1 MKIGKKSYKN
11 IGIYNI
17 GQITIKKKYDYENI
31 NSVCPL
37 YLIIGK
43 ANGYIEE
50 NNENK
55 YLVLASTDGNKKVLA
70 KFKKLLDEI
79 EHLTQ
84 TKDEGRKGEY
94 EKNFMKIKFNSDNN
108 FPLYKML
115 KLHVLS
121 VIVRSVLEDDDKYY
135 PQVFLNECLYEV

>member
-1 MKIGKKSYKN
+1 MKIDKSPTK
-11 IGIYNI
+11 ILASIVI
-17 GQITIKKKYDYENI
+17 WLDHHKKKYDYENI

>member
-1 MKIGKKSYKN
+1 MKIDKSPTK
-11 IGIYNI
+11 ILASIVI
-17 GQITIKKKYDYENI
+17 WLDHHKKKYDYENI

-70 KFKKLLDEI
+70 KFTKFWMKLNILLRQKMKVEKVSMKKI
-79 EHLTQ
+79 
-84 TKDEGRKGEY
+84 
-94 EKNFMKIKFNSDNN
+94 S
-108 FPLYKML
+108 
-115 KLHVLS
+115 
-121 VIVRSVLEDDDKYY
+121 
-135 PQVFLNECLYEV
+135 